1 MIHNQTSGFYC
12 YPYTLSVHI
21 MCMYMYTA
29 HLIRKLI
36 SCRIVRDFLII
47 CNSSP
52 NLQARRPGFQRGG
65 YPTRYD
71 FAKVLFPP
79 RPRLPPETNLIR
91 NFRTSGNFKRH
102 ALSFSLLFVPHS
114 LHKVCYFSLACC
126 ENIVLWCV
134 YGTHSTQR

>member
-1 MIHNQTSGFYC
+1 M
-12 YPYTLSVHI
+12 
-21 MCMYMYTA
+21 MCMYMYTT

-47 CNSSP
+47 CNNSQ
-52 NLQARRPGFQRGG
+52 NQARRPGFERGG

-91 NFRTSGNFKRH
+91 NFRTSSNLKRL
-102 ALSFSLLFVPHS
+102 ALSFSLLFPPAHFTKFVTS
-114 LHKVCYFSLACC
+114 LWRAVKTLCCGACTVHILRC
-126 ENIVLWCV
+126 RDNLTETFFKI
-134 YGTHSTQR
+134 